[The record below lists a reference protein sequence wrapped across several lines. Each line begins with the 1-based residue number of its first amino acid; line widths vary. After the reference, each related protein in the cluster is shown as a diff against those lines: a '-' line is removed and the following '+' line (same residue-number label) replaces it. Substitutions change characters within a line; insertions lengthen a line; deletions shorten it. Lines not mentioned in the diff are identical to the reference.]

1 MEVLLVSAALHEIS
15 ETVDGGR
22 GGGGVGSGSEVVVMN
37 FQVCFQREKG
47 IINHPVALMQSTTPQ
62 RYVISFL
69 FERQRLIWNFL

>member
-22 GGGGVGSGSEVVVMN
+22 VGFGSEVVVMN

-47 IINHPVALMQSTTPQ
+47 IINHPVALMQSTIPQ

>member
-22 GGGGVGSGSEVVVMN
+22 GGVGVVGSKVVVMN
-37 FQVCFQREKG
+37 VQVCFQREKG
-47 IINHPVALMQSTTPQ
+47 IINHPVALMQSTIPQ

-69 FERQRLIWNFL
+69 FERQRLIGNFL

>member
-1 MEVLLVSAALHEIS
+1 MEVLLASAALHEIS

-22 GGGGVGSGSEVVVMN
+22 GVGVGFGSEVVVMN

-47 IINHPVALMQSTTPQ
+47 IINHPVALMQSTIPQ

>member
-22 GGGGVGSGSEVVVMN
+22 GGGVGFGGEVVVMN

-47 IINHPVALMQSTTPQ
+47 IINHPVALMQSTIPQ

>member
-22 GGGGVGSGSEVVVMN
+22 GVGVGFGSEVVVMN

>member
-22 GGGGVGSGSEVVVMN
+22 GGVGFGSEVVVMN

-47 IINHPVALMQSTTPQ
+47 IINHPVALMQSTIPQ